1 MDGEI
6 IIIQV
11 PQEMA
16 GHRLDK
22 ALRILY
28 PELSRSQWQRLV
40 RSGEVTMK
48 GAPVRANYKV
58 VGGETVRAHM
68 PPPEPSDII
77 PENIP
82 LDLIYEDEDMMAINK
97 PAGLVM
103 HPAVG
108 HLSGTL
114 ANAVVYHYPDVLD
127 VGGVRRPGLV
137 HRLDKDTSGV
147 VLVAKNDRA
156 LNYLIAQFKA
166 RTIKKVYLALVDGH
180 IKPERALIDAP
191 IGRNPDERKRMAVL
205 DPSRTATVQPSQTRY
220 ESTELFEDHSLVTC
234 YPITGRTHQIRVHLS
249 YIGFPIVGDYIYGRR
264 RPTIKLGR
272 HFLHAHQIT
281 FQRAS
286 DEKELTLQA
295 PLPDKLENVLTTLR
309 RQGGYEAG
317 ELTEVEEIDIDE
329 SEYYGSA

>member
-1 MDGEI
+1 MNGEI
-6 IIIQV
+6 IIIQL
-11 PQEMA
+11 PEEMS
-16 GHRLDK
+16 GYRLDK

-77 PENIP
+77 PEDIP
-82 LDLIYEDEDMMAINK
+82 LDLIYEDDDMMAINK

-114 ANAVVYHYPDVLD
+114 ANAVVFHYPDVLD

-156 LNYLIAQFKA
+156 LNYLISQFKD
-166 RTIKKVYLALVDGH
+166 RTVKKVYMALVDGH
-180 IKPERALIDAP
+180 ISPERALIDAP

-205 DPSRTATVQPSQTRY
+205 EPGRTASVQPSQTRY
-220 ESTELFEDHSLVTC
+220 ELTEMFDEHSLVTC
-234 YPITGRTHQIRVHLS
+234 YPVTGRTHQIRVHLA
-249 YIGFPIVGDYIYGRR
+249 YIGYPIVGDYIYGRR
-264 RPTIKLGR
+264 RPSIRLGR
-272 HFLHAHQIT
+272 HFLHASRIT
-281 FQRAS
+281 FKRAS
-286 DEKELTLQA
+286 DEMELTLEA
-295 PLPDKLENVLTTLR
+295 PLPANLQQALSTLR
-309 RQGGYEAG
+309 ENTPTI
-317 ELTEVEEIDIDE
+317 EDE
-329 SEYYGSA
+329 G